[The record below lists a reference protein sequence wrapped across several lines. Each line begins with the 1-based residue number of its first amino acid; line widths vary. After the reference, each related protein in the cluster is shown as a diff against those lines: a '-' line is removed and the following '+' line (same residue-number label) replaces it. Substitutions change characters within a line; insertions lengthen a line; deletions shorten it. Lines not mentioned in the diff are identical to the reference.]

1 MEEFNNNYSLS
12 FNNMIRL
19 LKRDELHFV
28 QEVAYAT
35 WPSTFSEIL
44 TDKQIEYM
52 LSWMYNNQ
60 QLVENFDKDHAF
72 YGFFENDKVLG
83 FMEVEASIQASS
95 VLKIHKLY
103 VLPSIQGK
111 GIGQQFI
118 HQAIACAK
126 VHNNNS
132 VILNVNRFNKA
143 VTFYQKLEF
152 TILKEENI
160 SIGNGFL
167 MEDYVMQLEVKH

>member
-1 MEEFNNNYSLS
+1 MEEFNNSYSLS

-19 LKRDELHFV
+19 LKRDELHVV
-28 QEVAYAT
+28 QEVAHAT

-44 TDKQIEYM
+44 TLEQIEYM
-52 LSWMYNNQ
+52 LNWMYNNQ
-60 QLVENFDKDHAF
+60 QLVENFEKGHAF
-72 YGFFENDKVLG
+72 YGFFENDKILG

-103 VLPSIQGK
+103 VLPSLQGS
-111 GIGQQFI
+111 GIGQQLI
-118 HQAIACAK
+118 HQAIVSAE

-143 VTFYQKLEF
+143 VTFYQKLGF
-152 TILKEENI
+152 TILKEEDI